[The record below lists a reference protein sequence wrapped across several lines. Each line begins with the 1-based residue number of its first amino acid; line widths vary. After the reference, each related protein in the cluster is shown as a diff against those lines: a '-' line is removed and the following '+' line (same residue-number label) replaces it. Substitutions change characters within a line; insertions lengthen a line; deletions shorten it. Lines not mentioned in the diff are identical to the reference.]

1 MKAQLWIEHQWT
13 PPLQRQGDS
22 SIMMRISKLPYATT
36 DTKTKCNM
44 CRLYA
49 RVVTV
54 ADLAHLDG
62 SHIPA
67 ARLNGQWRA
76 VSSLTMWPNLGRP
89 PKTFWAVFRKCIRD
103 AYGCKQQFCHG
114 NRNLHNKPV
123 KLTQPLTAWLHTV
136 RHIQYKTF
144 RDQHWLYHIDDSKT
158 CWRYK
163 PTENKHVLSVWGQL
177 IFCLVLAL

>member
-1 MKAQLWIEHQWT
+1 
-13 PPLQRQGDS
+13 
-22 SIMMRISKLPYATT
+22 MMRISELPYATT

-76 VSSLTMWPNLGRP
+76 TSSLTMWPNFGRP

-103 AYGCKQQFCHG
+103 AYGCKQQFCHN
-114 NRNLHNKPV
+114 NRNLHSRPV
-123 KLTQPLTAWLHTV
+123 KLAQPLTAWLNTV

-144 RDQHWLYHIDDSKT
+144 RDQHCLYHIDDNKS

-163 PTENKHVLSVWGQL
+163 PTENRHVH
-177 IFCLVLAL
+177 ALETKCDLPTCAHPVHARVENGEM